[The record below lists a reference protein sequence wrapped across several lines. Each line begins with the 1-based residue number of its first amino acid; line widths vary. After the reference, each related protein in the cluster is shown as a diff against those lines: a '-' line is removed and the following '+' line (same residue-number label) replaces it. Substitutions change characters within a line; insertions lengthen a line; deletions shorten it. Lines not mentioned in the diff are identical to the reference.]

1 MKITAKLA
9 WNQIKRNRYRTM
21 GAIMAIV
28 LSTAL
33 TTAVFCLVTS
43 TNGMIVSF
51 FGGGYG
57 EYGGAYT
64 TLLLVPAI
72 FFSGLIFIMSV
83 TVISNVFQAST
94 NQRMNEFGILK
105 CVGGTTKQI
114 KETVIYESIWL
125 SIIGIPMG
133 LVSGLG
139 IGFLGVQIAS
149 GFVEE
154 MNNLQQSI
162 IMRPISME
170 LSFLITPGA
179 FVISAVFSF
188 LTVLYSAYR
197 PAKKAGNITALS
209 CIRGI
214 EEVQVEEKKVQ
225 SKMWIKRCFGFEGIL
240 ADRNMTRNKVS
251 FRPTIRALALGMVL
265 LLCTGSMV
273 LQANQMKELMDPG
286 MDDIMMDYCSNH
298 DYQVNEIT
306 GREEEILVKPIHS
319 QDAELVRQRLLEYG
333 DIEIIGVGCDNG
345 TYHVTMDR
353 EFLTPQMQQVMEELV
368 EDAVELKVELIVLDP
383 ISYEKLCEEA
393 KVPIGSNILLNYY
406 KYNEN
411 GKMKHIEAFSKM
423 LREIGLQKAN
433 GDMTIMSV
441 DAFLAEN
448 QVPIYLKGIS
458 ENPVRLIVP
467 EAEVRWYDWYCKPDD
482 EYGYMQYAKA
492 VGEEFFPRYTDD
504 SYAQEGFT
512 VRISKA
518 DTMVRVMNIAIV
530 MAEIVIYGF
539 VGVLLLIGL
548 VSVISTLSNNVM
560 MRARE
565 FAILKS
571 VGMTTAGLQKM
582 LLSESII
589 CTLKATVWGVPF
601 GILIPYLIN
610 VVIRQAFPIL
620 YEVPWGLLLTSV
632 GGIFLLI
639 LAVTF
644 KAVYKLR
651 KQNLIESIRINLN

>member
-1 MKITAKLA
+1 MKITARLA
-9 WNQIKRNRYRTM
+9 WNQIKRNRYRTI
-21 GAIMAIV
+21 GAISAIV

-33 TTAVFCLVTS
+33 TTALFCFVTS
-43 TNGMIVSF
+43 ANGMMTSF
-51 FGGGYG
+51 FGEGYG
-57 EYGGAYT
+57 VYGGAYT
-64 TLLLVPAI
+64 TLLLIPAI
-72 FFSGLIFIMSV
+72 FFAGLIFVMSV
-83 TVISNVFQAST
+83 TVISNVFQASA

-114 KETVIYESIWL
+114 KETVICESIWL
-125 SIIGIPMG
+125 SIIGIPLG
-133 LVSGLG
+133 LVCGLG
-139 IGFLGVQIAS
+139 IGFLGVQITAE
-149 GFVEE
+149 FVEE
-154 MNNLQQSI
+154 INALQQSI
-162 IMRPISME
+162 IMRPITME
-170 LSFLITPGA
+170 LSFVVTPGA

-188 LTVLYSAYR
+188 FSVVYSAYR

-209 CIRGI
+209 CIRGL
-214 EEVQVEEKKVQ
+214 EEVQVEEMKVQ

-240 ADRNMTRNKVS
+240 ADRNMTRNKAS

-286 MDDIMMDYCSNH
+286 MDDIMMDYSSNH
-298 DYQVNEIT
+298 DYQVNEVT
-306 GREEEILVKPIHS
+306 GREEEILAKPIHS
-319 QDAELVRQRLLEYG
+319 KEAEVVRQRLLEYG
-333 DIEIIGVGCDNG
+333 DIEIIGIGCDNG
-345 TYHVTMDR
+345 TYHVTMDK
-353 EFLTPQMQQVMEELV
+353 EFLTPQMQQVMEERV
-368 EDAVELKVELIVLDP
+368 EDAVELKVDLIVLDP
-383 ISYEKLCEEA
+383 ISYEKLCGEA

-411 GKMKHIEAFSKM
+411 GRMKHIVPFSEKM
-423 LREIGLQKAN
+423 TEIGLQQAN
-433 GDMTIMSV
+433 GDMTIVSV
-441 DAFLAEN
+441 DAFLAES
-448 QVPIYLKGIS
+448 QVPTHLLAVNEKPI
-458 ENPVRLIVP
+458 RLVVP
-467 EAEVRWYDWYCKPDD
+467 EAEVRWYEWYCKPVD
-482 EYGYMQYAKA
+482 ELDYINYAKS
-492 VGEEFFPRYTDD
+492 VGEEFFPTTTDD
-504 SYAQEGFT
+504 SYAKEGFT
-512 VRISKA
+512 VRVSKV
-518 DTMVRVMNIAIV
+518 DTMVRVLNIALV

-548 VSVISTLSNNVM
+548 VSVVSTLTTNVM
-560 MRARE
+560 VRARE

-571 VGMTTAGLQKM
+571 VGMTTEGLQKM

-589 CTLKATVWGVPF
+589 CTLKATVWGVPL